1 MQKRTALEKL
11 DRVCNFNY
19 LKNRMTI
26 NNNNNGNIT
35 TTKRRRC
42 NVIAGSS
49 FIEKIESKS
58 VPQPLPPPLA
68 SSPIRISC
76 SLTKLDTHTN
86 GSTNNMEHS
95 ALPNSKRR
103 ASSNKKTSRINTSL
117 SRRSIA
123 VAPKK
128 TTKSLLLSAM
138 SNVKNDSIRNSFIQI
153 KIEQQA
159 QEVDECS
166 SYMNKNVKSFIDL
179 ENESGE
185 SGGGGGGHGFNNNN
199 NNRKQSDELIHQQ
212 QLIHSNRTTKFANYN
227 PYVPLLFKP
236 NTISEQQ
243 QQQH

>member
-49 FIEKIESKS
+49 FIENSESKS
-58 VPQPLPPPLA
+58 APQPLPSPSPA

-86 GSTNNMEHS
+86 DSTNNMEHS

-103 ASSNKKTSRINTSL
+103 ASSTKKTSRINTSL

-128 TTKSLLLSAM
+128 SSKSLLLSSI

-153 KIEQQA
+153 KIEQQT
-159 QEVDECS
+159 EVDKSS

-185 SGGGGGGHGFNNNN
+185 SVGHDFN
-199 NNRKQSDELIHQQ
+199 NNRKRSDEQHQQ
-212 QLIHSNRTTKFANYN
+212 LMHSNGTTKFANYN
-227 PYVPLLFKP
+227 PYIPLLYNP
-236 NTISEQQ
+236 NTLSEQQ

>member
-35 TTKRRRC
+35 TTKKRHC

-49 FIEKIESKS
+49 FIEKSESKS
-58 VPQPLPPPLA
+58 APQLPQPPPPPA
-68 SSPIRISC
+68 TSPIRISC

-86 GSTNNMEHS
+86 DSTNNMEHS
-95 ALPNSKRR
+95 ALPNGKRR
-103 ASSNKKTSRINTSL
+103 ALSSKKTSRINSSL

-128 TTKSLLLSAM
+128 SSKSLLLSSM
-138 SNVKNDSIRNSFIQI
+138 SNKNDSIRNSFIQI
-153 KIEQQA
+153 KIEQQT
-159 QEVDECS
+159 EVEENS

-185 SGGGGGGHGFNNNN
+185 SGGHDFNNNIN
-199 NNRKQSDELIHQQ
+199 KRSDEQHQQ
-212 QLIHSNRTTKFANYN
+212 LMHSNGITKFGNYSPYMPLLYN
-227 PYVPLLFKP
+227 PTTL
-236 NTISEQQ
+236 SEQQ
-243 QQQH
+243 QQ